1 MTKSKRIFVSNRL
14 PFSLN
19 AKTQELVRGSGGLV
33 SALMGVSLDAPF
45 SWFGFETDLSSVDE
59 LKRKARLAKPNM
71 ELFPVTLD
79 KKLYDSYYDNF
90 SNDVLWPLFHY
101 ESQNTVFNREHWNSY
116 VRANQLM
123 AEAIL
128 QVAKPDDVVWVHD
141 FHFLL
146 LPKMLKDRHPTL
158 KVGFFLHIPFPSFEI
173 FRQLPVREEILTAM
187 SQCDLIGFHEH
198 SYVRH
203 FSVCLKALMGT
214 DSSFFKAEIGS
225 HTLRFGVYPISIDVE
240 SLRQRAEQKDV
251 LDQTQKYRELIKS
264 PFLLLG
270 VDRLDYTKGLELK
283 LKGFRRALQ
292 KYPQLQG
299 QVSLLQVAVPT
310 RISAPSYIR
319 LKREFDRLI
328 GTINGEFG
336 QPGYTPVQYIFNS
349 VSEKQLLALYRRAN
363 GILITS
369 KRDGMNLVAME
380 FAISQSLQDGGVLI
394 LSEFAGVASL
404 LGQALIIN
412 PWDEDAIADA
422 IFQATQMPLEERQE
436 RLEGLQQILSRY
448 SATQWARSFLT
459 DLEQSNVEEEA
470 LPLIRLG
477 APPLRW
483 PKSLTRRVQQARK
496 IRLLMDYDGTLVK
509 IARKPEQALLPSNMG
524 LLLQELSEN
533 IEIFIVSGRSKNFLD
548 QQFPNSQFSLA
559 AEHGAFSKAPGEEW
573 RSRLTS
579 DLQSWYSD
587 VERVMR
593 AYAEKVPLSF
603 VERKEASLTW
613 HFRQSPP
620 DFAGFQAKKL
630 DDELQAGLANHPVT
644 ILIGNK
650 IVEAKATECNKGIFV
665 RSLMQTEE
673 EPSLYICMGDDRTD
687 EDMFRALGQEGVSI
701 KIGTEDT
708 AAHYQ
713 IRRQEEVMFFLRE
726 LLQVIQ
732 GRPALNTPGAPT

>member
-1 MTKSKRIFVSNRL
+1 MTKAKRIFVSNRL
-14 PFSLN
+14 PYSLN

-33 SALMGVSLDAPF
+33 SALMGVTLDTPF
-45 SWFGFETDLSSVDE
+45 AWFGFETQSATVDE
-59 LKRKARLAKPNM
+59 LKRKAKTAKPNM
-71 ELFPVTLD
+71 DLYPVVLD

-116 VRANQLM
+116 VKANQVM

-128 QVAKPDDVVWVHD
+128 QVANPEDVIWVHD

-146 LPKMLKDRHPTL
+146 LPKMLKDKNPEL

-173 FRQLPVREEILTAM
+173 YRQLPVREEILTAL
-187 SQCDLIGFHEH
+187 SHCDLIGFHEH

-203 FSVCLKALMGT
+203 FSVCLKAILGH

-225 HTLRFGVYPISIDVE
+225 HTLRFGVYPISIDVDY
-240 SLRQRAEQKDV
+240 LRNRAQQPDVAEQTK
-251 LDQTQKYRELIKS
+251 KYHELIKS
-264 PFLLLG
+264 KFLILG
-270 VDRLDYTKGLELK
+270 VDRLDYTKGIELK

-310 RISAPSYIR
+310 RTAVSAYIR
-319 LKREFDRLI
+319 LKKEVDRLI

-336 QPGYTPVQYIFNS
+336 QPGYSPVQYIFNS
-349 VSEKQLLALYRRAN
+349 VNEKQLLALYRRAN
-363 GILITS
+363 GVLITS

-422 IFQATQMPLEERQE
+422 IYQATQMPLDERQE
-436 RLEGLQQILSRY
+436 RLEGLQQILSKY
-448 SATQWARSFLT
+448 SATQWAQSFLN
-459 DLEQSNVEEEA
+459 DLEKSNIDIEA
-470 LPLIRLG
+470 QPLIRLG
-477 APPLRW
+477 PPPARW
-483 PKSLTRRVQQARK
+483 PKSLQNRIRNSPK
-496 IRLLMDYDGTLVK
+496 IRLLLDYDGTLVK
-509 IARKPEQALLPSNMG
+509 IHKKPEQAVLPSNMG

-533 IEIFIVSGRSKNFLD
+533 IEIIIVSGRSKKFLEK
-548 QQFPNSQFSLA
+548 QFPDSPYWLA
-559 AEHGAFSKAPGEEW
+559 AEHGAFSKTPGEEW

-579 DLQSWYSD
+579 DLNSWFPE
-587 VERVMR
+587 VERVMN
-593 AYAEKVPLSF
+593 AYSEKVPLSF
-603 VERKEASLTW
+603 VEKKEACLVW
-613 HFRQSPP
+613 HFRESPP
-620 DFAGFQAKKL
+620 DFASFQAKKL
-630 DDELQAGLANHPVT
+630 DEELQAGLANQPVT
-644 ILIGNK
+644 MVIGNK

-665 RSLMQTEE
+665 RSLMQNED

-687 EDMFRALGQEGVSI
+687 EDMFRALGQDGVSI

-713 IRRQEEVMFFLRE
+713 IKSQDEVMFFLRE
-726 LLQVIQ
+726 LLQIVQ
-732 GRPALNTPGAPT
+732 ERANQQLTLN